1 MKLKNSTSVTAL
13 IEKIQVEL
21 KTQTGS
27 WRKVSELLNQAD
39 VEFGFGTDEM
49 KQILKQTN
57 ISISKASKLIRIA
70 QDGRL
75 NGNTTLFDSV
85 SAWTTLYQATL
96 LNDDEFEELVKSA
109 SEERV
114 LTLQDVKSVKH
125 NKTHANKSTYKN
137 LVSVQFDWNAI
148 KAQAVSADDI
158 QNVIAALNEIVSQNS
173 YMKLDV
179 SSKIEEETN
188 KYNQEVINEFNRQSK
203 KLYRKK
209 EKAYKKHYQ
218 VKRGQIVAGLDVES
232 IRVYISDNDFTA
244 LFDNLG
250 ILSEYEAEHD
260 KLFNMAT
267 GIVEK
272 RRQKR
277 YGDKIAVSEASEPTI
292 DKETD
297 FEEIKRMIE
306 RRKRKKLGNVDIK
319 F

>member
-70 QDGRL
+70 QDHRL
-75 NGNTTLFDSV
+75 KGNTTLFDSV

-125 NKTHANKSTYKN
+125 NKTNANKSTYKN

-148 KAQAVSADDI
+148 KAQAVSTDDI
-158 QNVIAALNEIVSQNS
+158 KNVIAALNEIVSQNS
-173 YMKLDV
+173 YMMVDV
-179 SSKIEEETN
+179 SSNI
-188 KYNQEVINEFNRQSK
+188 
-203 KLYRKK
+203 
-209 EKAYKKHYQ
+209 
-218 VKRGQIVAGLDVES
+218 
-232 IRVYISDNDFTA
+232 
-244 LFDNLG
+244 
-250 ILSEYEAEHD
+250 
-260 KLFNMAT
+260 
-267 GIVEK
+267 
-272 RRQKR
+272 
-277 YGDKIAVSEASEPTI
+277 
-292 DKETD
+292 
-297 FEEIKRMIE
+297 
-306 RRKRKKLGNVDIK
+306 
-319 F
+319 

>member
-27 WRKVSELLNQAD
+27 WRKVAELLNQAEL
-39 VEFGFGTDEM
+39 EFGFGTDEM
-49 KQILKQTN
+49 KRILKQTN

-70 QDGRL
+70 QDRRI

-96 LNDDEFEELVKSA
+96 LNDDEFEELVRSA
-109 SEERV
+109 NEERV
-114 LTLQDVKSVKH
+114 LTLQDVKSVKN
-125 NKTHANKSTYKN
+125 NKTHVVKSTYKN

-148 KAQAVSADDI
+148 KAQAVSTDDI
-158 QNVIAALNEIVSQNS
+158 QNVVAALNEIVSHNS
-173 YMKLDV
+173 YMRVDV

-218 VKRGQIVAGLDVES
+218 IKRGQLVAGLDVES

-250 ILSEYEAEHD
+250 ILSEYEAEHN
-260 KLFNMAT
+260 KLFNMASE
-267 GIVEK
+267 IVEK
-272 RRQKR
+272 KRQKR
-277 YGDKIAVSEASEPTI
+277 YGDKIAVSEASESTI
-292 DKETD
+292 DQDSD
-297 FEEIKRMIE
+297 FQEIKRMID
-306 RRKRKKLGNVDIK
+306 RRKRKKLGNVNIRL
-319 F
+319 

>member
-21 KTQTGS
+21 KTQTRS
-27 WRKVSELLNQAD
+27 WRKVSELLNQAE

-49 KQILKQTN
+49 KRILKQTN

-70 QDGRL
+70 QDRRI

-125 NKTHANKSTYKN
+125 NKTRANKSTYKN

-148 KAQAVSADDI
+148 KAQAVSTDDI
-158 QNVIAALNEIVSQNS
+158 KNVIAALNEIVSQNS
-173 YMKLDV
+173 YMRVDV

-218 VKRGQIVAGLDVES
+218 IKRGQLVAGLDVES
-232 IRVYISDNDFTA
+232 IRVYMSDNDFTA

-250 ILSEYEAEHD
+250 I
-260 KLFNMAT
+260 T
-267 GIVEK
+267 GV
-272 RRQKR
+272 
-277 YGDKIAVSEASEPTI
+277 P
-292 DKETD
+292 
-297 FEEIKRMIE
+297 
-306 RRKRKKLGNVDIK
+306 
-319 F
+319 

>member
-13 IEKIQVEL
+13 IEKIKVEL

-27 WRKVSELLNQAD
+27 WRKVAELLNQAE

-49 KQILKQTN
+49 KRILKQTN

-70 QDGRL
+70 QDRRI

-96 LNDDEFEELVKSA
+96 LNDDEFEELVRSA
-109 SEERV
+109 NEEGV
-114 LTLQDVKSVKH
+114 LTLQDVKSVKN
-125 NKTHANKSTYKN
+125 NKTHVVKSTYKN

-148 KAQAVSADDI
+148 KAQAVSTDDI
-158 QNVIAALNEIVSQNS
+158 QNVVAALNEIASQNS
-173 YMKLDV
+173 YMRVDV
-179 SSKIEEETN
+179 SSKIEEEIN
-188 KYNQEVINEFNRQSK
+188 KYNQEVLNELTRQSK
-203 KLYRKK
+203 KFYRKK
-209 EKAYKKHYQ
+209 EKAYKKYYQ
-218 VKRGQIVAGLDVES
+218 VKRGQLVAGLDVES
-232 IRVYISDNDFTA
+232 IRVYMCDNNFTA

-250 ILSEYEAEHD
+250 VLSEYEAEHD
-260 KLFNMAT
+260 KLFSMAA

-277 YGDKIAVSEASEPTI
+277 YGDKIAVSEASEPTV
-292 DKETD
+292 DQETD